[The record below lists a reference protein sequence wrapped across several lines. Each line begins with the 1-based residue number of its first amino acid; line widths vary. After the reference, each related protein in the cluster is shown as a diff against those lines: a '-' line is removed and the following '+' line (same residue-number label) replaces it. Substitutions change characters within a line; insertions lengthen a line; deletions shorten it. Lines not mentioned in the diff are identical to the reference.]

1 MGDFNCLNQ
10 LFLSIAALN
19 TRDPEIIG
27 VVVKILQKLVTSAEL
42 IGEALVPYFRQILPI
57 LNMFKN
63 SNLNLGDRIE
73 YGQRKRLILGD
84 LINETLECLEE
95 HGGEVKKKEFFL

>member
-1 MGDFNCLNQ
+1 ML
-10 LFLSIAALN
+10 
-19 TRDPEIIG
+19 
-27 VVVKILQKLVTSAEL
+27 KILQRLVKSAEL

-63 SNLNLGDRIE
+63 SNVNLGDKIE
-73 YGQRKRLILGD
+73 YGQRKRLVLGD

-95 HGGEVKKKEFFL
+95 SGGEV